1 MKWISS
7 HIKHLTLTCENK
19 HTYSVD
25 PLLDIKCPVC
35 KAKSFLKV
43 VVIEEVSVQ
52 P

>member
-1 MKWISS
+1 MEWISS

-25 PLLDIKCPVC
+25 PLSDIKCPVC
-35 KAKSFLKV
+35 KGGSLLKV
-43 VVIEEVSVQ
+43 VVVEEINVQ